1 MTVVGSYRVL
11 VAEDEAT
18 FALTVGR
25 YLQKRGHEVKVCPTG
40 KATLRSLATAEWDV
54 LLLDLKLPD
63 AEGVDILGQV
73 KKDYPDLQTIIVT
86 GFANV
91 ESAIE
96 TMRMGAFDYLTKPP
110 NFDELGVRVEKAGD
124 KTVLEREN
132 RRLRFQVQ
140 RGMASD
146 ILTRSAALQKVLRTV
161 EMVAAAR
168 TPVLIEGESGVGK
181 ELIAQHLHRI
191 SPRANKAFVD
201 LNCAAVPSSLL
212 ESELFGHER
221 GAFTGAGNE
230 KPGLVEVAD
239 GGTLFLDEVGEMAA
253 EIQSK
258 FLRVLDSG
266 TFYRVG
272 ATRKRRADFRLVAAT
287 NRDLKTEVEEGR
299 FRKDLFYR
307 IHGVRVVIPPLRDR
321 PEDIPLLIEHFS
333 RSVPGQ
339 KKFSPAALEALA
351 AYEWPGN
358 VRELHFAVER
368 ASLLAENDLIDIGD
382 LPPEILEKRPMR
394 ASSSA
399 SVKAAPFVPKPPSEP
414 RAPASLGEGNGADDD
429 VNDLEEADEGR
440 VRRALEEA
448 RWRREKAAEILGV
461 SPRTLYRWIKKLG
474 I

>member
-40 KATLRSLATAEWDV
+40 KATLRSLATGEWDV

-161 EMVAAAR
+161 EMVAAAK

-191 SPRANKAFVD
+191 SPRASKAFVD

-287 NRDLKTEVEEGR
+287 NRDLKAEVEEGR
-299 FRKDLFYR
+299 FRKDLYYR

-321 PEDIPLLIEHFS
+321 PEDIPLLVEHFS
-333 RSVPGQ
+333 RSLPAQ
-339 KKFSPAALEALA
+339 KKFSPAALEAMA
-351 AYEWPGN
+351 VYEWPGN

-368 ASLLAENDLIDIGD
+368 ASLLSEHDLIDVED
-382 LPPEILEKRPMR
+382 LPPELLERPGR
-394 ASSSA
+394 RTDSGPSK
-399 SVKAAPFVPKPPSEP
+399 VTPKPVAEA
-414 RAPASLGEGNGADDD
+414 RPAGPPGEGDDGDDD

>member
-1 MTVVGSYRVL
+1 LSEGFRIL

-18 FALTVGR
+18 FGLTVAR
-25 YLQKRGHEVKVCPTG
+25 FLQKGGHDVKVCPTG
-40 KATLRSLATAEWDV
+40 KATFKALDGQEWDV

-63 AEGVDILGQV
+63 ADGVDILAQV
-73 KKDYPDLQTIIVT
+73 RKEHPELQTIIVT

-91 ESAIE
+91 QSAIE
-96 TMRMGAFDYLTKPP
+96 TMRLGAFDYLTKPP
-110 NFDELGVRVEKAGD
+110 NFEELGMRVEKAGE
-124 KTVLEREN
+124 KTFLEREN

-146 ILTRSAALQKVLRTV
+146 ILTRSESLQKVLRTI

-168 TPVLIEGESGVGK
+168 TPILIEGESGVGK
-181 ELIAQHLHRI
+181 ELLAQHLHRL

-201 LNCAAVPSSLL
+201 LNCAAVPATLL

-239 GGTLFLDEVGEMAA
+239 GGTLFLDEVGEMLP

-287 NRDLKTEVEEGR
+287 NRDLKEEVAAGR

-307 IHGVRVVIPPLRDR
+307 INGVRVVIPPLRER
-321 PEDIPLLIEHFS
+321 PEDIPLLVEHFA
-333 RSVPGQ
+333 RQLPNQ
-339 KKFSPAALEALA
+339 KKFTPAALHALNQF
-351 AYEWPGN
+351 EWPGN

-368 ASLLAENDLIDIGD
+368 ASLLSEGDVIDVAD
-382 LPPEILEKRPMR
+382 LPPEILER
-394 ASSSA
+394 SA
-399 SVKAAPFVPKPPSEP
+399 SGFAGRGASVSVATP
-414 RAPASLGEGNGADDD
+414 APAGVTDRMSVSDDD
-429 VNDLEEADEGR
+429 DDEEGPDLPK
-440 VRRALEEA
+440 VRAALEQA
-448 RWRREKAAEILGV
+448 KWRREKAAEILGV
-461 SPRTLYRWIKKLG
+461 SPRTLYRWMKKLG
-474 I
+474 L